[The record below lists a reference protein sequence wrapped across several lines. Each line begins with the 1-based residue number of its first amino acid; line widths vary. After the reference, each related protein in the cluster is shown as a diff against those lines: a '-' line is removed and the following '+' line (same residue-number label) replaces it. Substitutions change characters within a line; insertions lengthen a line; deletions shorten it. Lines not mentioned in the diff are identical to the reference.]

1 MSGSGSESSGSS
13 VRIRSNKNTHVIKIQ
28 IESESESLESTRL
41 ILRILNHE
49 SSQIQIYKKK
59 IILNLVRFK
68 KKLNL
73 RNTG

>member
-41 ILRILNHE
+41 ILKILNHE
-49 SSQIQIYKKK
+49 SSQIQIYFKKNLESSQIKK
-59 IILNLVRFK
+59 IESQEHCN
-68 KKLNL
+68 
-73 RNTG
+73 